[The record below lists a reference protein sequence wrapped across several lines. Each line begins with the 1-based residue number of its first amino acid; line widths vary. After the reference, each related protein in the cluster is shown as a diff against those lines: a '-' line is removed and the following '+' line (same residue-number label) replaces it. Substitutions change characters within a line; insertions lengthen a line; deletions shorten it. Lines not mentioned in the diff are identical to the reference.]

1 MKQHR
6 SLRNQRVSET
16 ENLKSFIRALE
27 VNLVG
32 IADLNQLE
40 GMPIGLP
47 FDSSGLLQ
55 KYQYA
60 IVLGAQL
67 GKLGDNVSG
76 TETALFLEK
85 AAFEVMGYLE
95 EKRYK
100 LLIIH
105 TEDEFDPFK
114 RIGLMSLKV
123 LAKGAGLGWQGRSLL
138 IVSPEYGPI
147 HRLIAV
153 LTDMPLQAD
162 KLIPN
167 QCGDCSLCIDKC
179 PQDALTLVPF
189 EDHPERREDVL
200 NIGVCKGDDGCKVCL
215 LACPWVRQTEHLER

>member
-1 MKQHR
+1 MEQHR

-123 LAKGAGLGWQGRSLL
+123 LA
-138 IVSPEYGPI
+138 
-147 HRLIAV
+147 
-153 LTDMPLQAD
+153 
-162 KLIPN
+162 
-167 QCGDCSLCIDKC
+167 
-179 PQDALTLVPF
+179 
-189 EDHPERREDVL
+189 
-200 NIGVCKGDDGCKVCL
+200 
-215 LACPWVRQTEHLER
+215 